1 MIKDSLNS
9 LEVFVRLLILVFF
22 YTNSQA
28 QILPSLHGFHNK
40 KESSLPEQ
48 SSSLTFDGS
57 NDRITTN
64 GTLNNLSGFT
74 LELWLYPHSASS
86 SMAIIGEN
94 NLIEFGYGSSKSL
107 RIWTWAGTNT
117 VSWNFNS
124 TTFPFNTWHHVA
136 VVGNATASPYLSI
149 YVNGELKKSGGSNPG
164 STFGIGHTPRSYTIY
179 IAKTVWGDN
188 DKYYDGLMD
197 EVRIWNDVRTQDE
210 IKSTMFKQIGGDE
223 SNLQAYYMMSSTS
236 GTTLVDNS
244 ANSYDGTISSASWGT
259 NYVPLGNLIDS
270 YQTDMEGLWEASG
283 TTASQESDGL
293 SMSVGLTLAEAN
305 FAIFGNNNTTGT
317 STADL
322 PSGESLQKRSSREW
336 QVDEIGTIS
345 ASVII
350 DISDATGNSVSPAA
364 AANYKLLYKSCTE
377 CDFIVKATGASSSDD
392 IITFSNVALQDGFYA
407 IASTDSNL

>member
-1 MIKDSLNS
+1 MIKDFLSS
-9 LEVFVRLLILVFF
+9 LEVFIRLLILVFF

-28 QILPSLHGFHNK
+28 QTLPSLHGFHNK

-57 NDRITTN
+57 NDKITTN

-74 LELWLYPHSASS
+74 LELWLYPHSASG

-94 NLIEFGYGSSKSL
+94 NLIEYGYGSASSL
-107 RIWTWAGTNT
+107 RIWTNDGGAL
-117 VSWNFNS
+117 SWSFNS
-124 TTFPFNTWHHVA
+124 TTFPFNTWHHIVA
-136 VVGNATASPYLSI
+136 VGDATSSPYLKI
-149 YVNGELKKSGGSNPG
+149 YVNGELKASGGSNPG
-164 STFGIGHTPRSYTIY
+164 NTFGVGHNPTNYTIY
-179 IAKTVWGDN
+179 IAKTVWGTS
-188 DKYYDGLMD
+188 DKYYDGSMD
-197 EVRIWNDVRTQDE
+197 EIRIWSDVRTQDE
-210 IKSTMFKQIGGDE
+210 IKSNMFKQIGGDE
-223 SNLQAYYMMSSTS
+223 SNLQAYYMMSSAS

-259 NYVPLGNLIDS
+259 NYVPLGDLLTA

-293 SMSVGLTLAEAN
+293 SMSVGSTLAEAN

-317 STADL
+317 STSDL

-345 ASVII
+345 ASVVI

-364 AANYKLLYKSCTE
+364 AANYKLLYKSCTK
-377 CDFIVKATGASSSDD
+377 CDFTVKATGASSSDD
-392 IITFSNVALQDGFYA
+392 IITFSNIALQDGFYA

>member
-9 LEVFVRLLILVFF
+9 LEVFIRLLILVFF

-107 RIWTWAGTNT
+107 RIWTWA
-117 VSWNFNS
+117 
-124 TTFPFNTWHHVA
+124 
-136 VVGNATASPYLSI
+136 
-149 YVNGELKKSGGSNPG
+149 
-164 STFGIGHTPRSYTIY
+164 
-179 IAKTVWGDN
+179 
-188 DKYYDGLMD
+188 
-197 EVRIWNDVRTQDE
+197 
-210 IKSTMFKQIGGDE
+210 
-223 SNLQAYYMMSSTS
+223 
-236 GTTLVDNS
+236 
-244 ANSYDGTISSASWGT
+244 
-259 NYVPLGNLIDS
+259 
-270 YQTDMEGLWEASG
+270 
-283 TTASQESDGL
+283 
-293 SMSVGLTLAEAN
+293 
-305 FAIFGNNNTTGT
+305 
-317 STADL
+317 
-322 PSGESLQKRSSREW
+322 
-336 QVDEIGTIS
+336 
-345 ASVII
+345 
-350 DISDATGNSVSPAA
+350 DATGNSVSPAA